1 MLCKLPDGGNEE
13 QDGIGQN
20 DEICLVS
27 TWLQRNRHDCDAATL
42 RGTLSYVSASL
53 TEFQLFPDAEVPE
66 DVAKDLVGGD
76 VAGDGGEVVDALADV
91 LTQEIAR
98 YAVLEALADAPDA
111 LLSLDK

>member
-1 MLCKLPDGGNEE
+1 MLFFAKNHFPT
-13 QDGIGQN
+13 QN
-20 DEICLVS
+20 L
-27 TWLQRNRHDCDAATL
+27 
-42 RGTLSYVSASL
+42 LS
-53 TEFQLFPDAEVPE
+53 DAEVLE

-111 LLSLDK
+111 LLGLDK